1 MAFKKPEKKEENKP
15 QKPQKGVPGRPFGQK
30 GLTSPTYKRRNPH
43 KDSGDKK
50 PSLKTKASI
59 IKEKAKKGQG
69 LKRGGVAKALGA
81 FPFIGRSLRQKGTIS
96 TIGALKP
103 IPFIGKPLK
112 KAMGGEASTSISRA
126 ELMMK
131 NRDRRRKETQEM
143 LERLYGKKK
152 IVPKKKPLK
161 KKDGGDIKENSKG
174 HDKEKSSR
182 F

>member
-1 MAFKKPEKKEENKP
+1 MAFRKPEKKEDVNP
-15 QKPQKGVPGRPFGQK
+15 QPDKATPFKNLGK
-30 GLTSPTYKRRNPH
+30 RGLRSPTYKKRNPH

-69 LKRGGVAKALGA
+69 LKRGGVAKALGV
-81 FPFIGRSLRQKGTIS
+81 FPFIGRSVRQKGTIS

-131 NRDRRRKETQEM
+131 NREKEE
-143 LERLYGKKK
+143 KK
-152 IVPKKKPLK
+152 LK
-161 KKDGGDIKENSKG
+161 KCLKDYMVKIK
-174 HDKEKSSR
+174 
-182 F
+182 